1 MAIKIEFE
9 RKERAIELPDGTV
22 LDIPERTKAT
32 DEKIQD
38 ILQNR
43 TNKKEFEF
51 LVTILEAI
59 FGKEGTKVIIPDHKN
74 ANLDYLT
81 AVYTTSVNLFY
92 EDKIEA
98 EREELQKRVDELDPL
113 TNKLNA
119 INPFI
124 NKIK

>member
-43 TNKKEFEF
+43 TNKKEYEF

-59 FGKEGTKVIIPDHKN
+59 FGKEGTKMIIPDPKN

-98 EREELQKRVDELDPL
+98 EREEFQKRVDELNPL